1 MPERAMIQLIRF
13 TEFLERW
20 RPEFGGM
27 ELPNQLMQFLTDLQY
42 EVWLMECAENPKKA
56 VRQWEAVLDLLKWIG
71 RLVEKHDG
79 AWDLSEIVRHLT
91 LMNTLERQSEDK
103 EKDEASLMTLHAA
116 KGLEFGHVFLMGME
130 EGILPHQN
138 SIDSGDVEEER
149 RLAYVG
155 ITRAERSLTISYA
168 RTRKRYGEQSS
179 TTPSRFLDELPLD
192 DIYWE
197 GKDEEA
203 DTEVKA
209 QTAANHLAA
218 MRAMLG

>member
-1 MPERAMIQLIRF
+1 MDA
-13 TEFLERW
+13 
-20 RPEFGGM
+20 
-27 ELPNQLMQFLTDLQY
+27 
-42 EVWLMECAENPKKA
+42 
-56 VRQWEAVLDLLKWIG
+56 
-71 RLVEKHDG
+71 
-79 AWDLSEIVRHLT
+79 
-91 LMNTLERQSEDK
+91 
-103 EKDEASLMTLHAA
+103 
-116 KGLEFGHVFLMGME
+116 
-130 EGILPHQN
+130 
-138 SIDSGDVEEER
+138 GDVEEER

-218 MRAMLG
+218 MRAMLGT